1 MASKMKY
8 TDIRQMIIRLIK
20 LLCFKR
26 LKKNRDNVKFWA
38 LSVPVQLLPH
48 ADDLNLSFL

>member
-8 TDIRQMIIRLIK
+8 TDIRQMIIRLVK

-26 LKKNRDNVKFWA
+26 FKKNRDNVKFWA
-38 LSVPVQLLPH
+38 LLYLYSSCHMQMT
-48 ADDLNLSFL
+48 